1 MIGVAVGFKALC
13 DSVPDLQQARA
24 SVLQLLLVRQTL
36 VGLVQLLQGLLHWPH
51 ALLALRM
58 TLMEQS
64 LLLRQPFDFSGFI
77 LNGTKKGETHNA
89 EGLLVEFVVLFPLD
103 GDGLRSSCDVDWTLS
118 LLPFGCFSLT
128 DKKKKKKKKDT
139 FHTTGTQNTLDK
151 RMVGRWP
158 EARMSSRSAAIL
170 RKTKSSSE

>member
-1 MIGVAVGFKALC
+1 MIRSPIFSRHVRVCCSCSWSDRPSSGLSSCF
-13 DSVPDLQQARA
+13 RA
-24 SVLQLLLVRQTL
+24 FFT
-36 VGLVQLLQGLLHWPH
+36 GLMRSLHF
-51 ALLALRM
+51 A
-58 TLMEQS
+58 LMEQS

-128 DKKKKKKKKDT
+128 DKKRKRKKRHISHHWHTKHIRQKD
-139 FHTTGTQNTLDK
+139 GGE
-151 RMVGRWP
+151 V
-158 EARMSSRSAAIL
+158 ARGQDELSFCCY
-170 RKTKSSSE
+170 SEKN

>member
-64 LLLRQPFDFSGFI
+64 LLLRRPFDFSGFI
-77 LNGTKKGETHNA
+77 LNGTKKGGGGTHNA

-128 DKKKKKKKKDT
+128 DKKKKKKKKT
-139 FHTTGTQNTLDK
+139 HFTPLAH
-151 RMVGRWP
+151 
-158 EARMSSRSAAIL
+158 
-170 RKTKSSSE
+170 KTN